1 DPRVEVWQ
9 STKTA
14 ARLQAVAAAVPD
26 SRPVLLRLD
35 WQAGHGVGD
44 TKAQGQAERA
54 DVLAFLLWQFGMSR

>member
-1 DPRVEVWQ
+1 
-9 STKTA
+9 
-14 ARLQAVAAAVPD
+14 VPD

-44 TKAQGQAERA
+44 TKAQRQAERA